1 MICIVILGCKQLKKI
16 LILAET
22 LDLRLACC
30 PANSLEED
38 SSTYAAI
45 VLRLVRR
52 KPCWH
57 NALEEDGNT
66 LVAILT

>member
-1 MICIVILGCKQLKKI
+1 MICIVILGC
-16 LILAET
+16 ET

-30 PANSLEED
+30 PPNLLEED
-38 SSTYAAI
+38 SNTYAAI

-52 KPCWH
+52 KPAYCWH
-57 NALEEDGNT
+57 NALEEDSNT